1 MEGHLS
7 HEEVMLSP
15 DPNLPNLTAKPVAK
29 FFSQLSSLLQK
40 TQQTGHGAIHMTQK
54 RRRSYASHQML
65 SPQHCLNLFTV
76 TYDPTTPSTTP
87 SKVADDP
94 LWDTHPPNP
103 LPIIVRATDG
113 KTRNQEKVK
122 NKQKVKLSTVVQPDD
137 LEAFF
142 SRYAVLCKAEFQ
154 GLKKRDR
161 SKRKKAKKGKKG
173 DGKEEGEGAEVKG

>member
-54 RRRSYASHQML
+54 RL
-65 SPQHCLNLFTV
+65 